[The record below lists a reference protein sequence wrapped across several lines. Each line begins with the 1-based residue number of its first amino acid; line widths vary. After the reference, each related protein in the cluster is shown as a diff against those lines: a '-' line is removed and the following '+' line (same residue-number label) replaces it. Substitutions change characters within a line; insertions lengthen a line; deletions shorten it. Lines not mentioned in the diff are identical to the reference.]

1 VPAPHTSKTLADTL
15 VQCLMDW
22 NLDTKLSTLTVD
34 NCSTNDAMI
43 ERILKKIT
51 PRSLILGGQL
61 FHMRCAAHILNLI
74 VKDGLSIISG
84 AIENIRQSVV
94 YWTATPKREEKFIE
108 TCGQVNISY
117 DKKLVQDC
125 RTRWNS
131 TFLMLSVAIQYKDVF
146 ARCAIRD
153 AQYTALP
160 SQNEWMKAKEI
171 CEKLEVFY
179 DVTQLFSGTMY
190 PTANVYFPKVCEMKL
205 ALVKWLGSTDSVIRN
220 MASCM
225 LSKFDK
231 YWKAVNGVMAIGIVL
246 DPRYKV
252 ALLDYFFPLI
262 YGDGADDEIEKVKS
276 FFQNMVIEYDLK
288 IKEKENVSSSSN
300 QTQVVSDAIVVG
312 KKEAWRTNFAKHVS
326 AKKSV
331 TSSRSEFDGYIEEK
345 VLPDDEN
352 FDILGWWKASGL
364 KYPILQMIARD
375 FLAIPISTVASE
387 SSFSTS
393 GRILTPHRSRLRS
406 DTLEALMCV
415 QDWLW
420 TDVKGNQIYN
430 ILFTMINYNKL
441 IFDLLFFSFS
451 RLYQI
456 KS

>member
-1 VPAPHTSKTLADTL
+1 
-15 VQCLMDW
+15 
-22 NLDTKLSTLTVD
+22 
-34 NCSTNDAMI
+34 
-43 ERILKKIT
+43 
-51 PRSLILGGQL
+51 
-61 FHMRCAAHILNLI
+61 
-74 VKDGLSIISG
+74 
-84 AIENIRQSVV
+84 
-94 YWTATPKREEKFIE
+94 
-108 TCGQVNISY
+108 
-117 DKKLVQDC
+117 
-125 RTRWNS
+125 
-131 TFLMLSVAIQYKDVF
+131 
-146 ARCAIRD
+146 
-153 AQYTALP
+153 
-160 SQNEWMKAKEI
+160 
-171 CEKLEVFY
+171 
-179 DVTQLFSGTMY
+179 
-190 PTANVYFPKVCEMKL
+190 MKL

-364 KYPILQMIARD
+364 KYPIMQMIARD